1 MVEFSWLS
9 IFITLYLQ
17 SYEEAFEK
25 LKEATAIEDIDLLV
39 SKFIEVEDKNFA
51 LFNYVNE
58 LNNDIEILQEQI
70 SMVSGHFY
78 YIYDM
83 K

>member
-78 YIYDM
+78 NMYDM